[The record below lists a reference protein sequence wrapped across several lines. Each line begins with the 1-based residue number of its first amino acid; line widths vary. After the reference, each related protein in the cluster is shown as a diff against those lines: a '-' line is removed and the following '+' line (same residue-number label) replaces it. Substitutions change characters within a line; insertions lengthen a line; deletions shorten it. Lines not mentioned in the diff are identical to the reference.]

1 VSICKYTKVE
11 KFVLKRLHW
20 LLWLSESWYNKGCIR
35 AVPPVTMNFVVLPWV
50 DLRVWLRQC

>member
-35 AVPPVTMNFVVLPWV
+35 AVPPVTMNFVVLP
-50 DLRVWLRQC
+50 